1 MCLLKLDF
9 ENFSFGLSG
18 ETPVT
23 LVTTNVVNAT
33 ANTSR
38 AACQNHNKGTTGVSV
53 NSAAY

>member
-1 MCLLKLDF
+1 MFLLKLDF